1 MLTNNAPMLRTGPDP
16 QASLGKTPGDGQ
28 SSHRRQARKALHV
41 EAGPA
46 CSSVLVRPIRLARAL
61 GWSSRLGWGRGRQS
75 ETTTGRVTTGRIFM
89 LSKRILTAFCAFG
102 LLGYSAGA
110 SQAQQSGP
118 ASAAQTGMAVPEQF
132 KLDLLVRTTIIAI
145 NQANITGN
153 YTVFRDLTAPVFQVQ
168 NSPARLAEVFSTLRK
183 RNLDLSPVVFFQPK
197 FQRPPAIENGLLRMT
212 GFFATRPEQVNFD
225 LAFQNVNGRW
235 LLVGVSIT
243 TAPNTAT
250 ASAVKPDATASA
262 GVTGQ
267 APAAQ
272 PKPAKP
278 RPARAQAPK
287 PGAAAADTAIEPKT
301 TSNFARVDLGQG
313 GAGQGNAGQGGAA
326 PLPERRPAENAADSP
341 ASAPQAETK
350 SEGAAPQ
357 PAEKPSVWPF

>member
-1 MLTNNAPMLRTGPDP
+1 M
-16 QASLGKTPGDGQ
+16 
-28 SSHRRQARKALHV
+28 ALH
-41 EAGPA
+41 EETGPA
-46 CSSVLVRPIRLARAL
+46 CSFVLVRPIRLARAM
-61 GWSSRLGWGRGRQS
+61 GWSSRLGWGRGRQN

-102 LLGYSAGA
+102 LLGFSAGA
-110 SQAQQSGP
+110 GAAQQS
-118 ASAAQTGMAVPEQF
+118 AAAQAGTAVPEQF
-132 KLDLLVRTTIIAI
+132 KLDLLVRTTVIAI
-145 NQANITGN
+145 NQANVTGN
-153 YTVFRDLTAPVFQVQ
+153 YTVFRDLTAPVFQTQ

-183 RNLDLSPVVFFQPK
+183 RNIDLSPVVFFPAK

-243 TAPNTAT
+243 TAPNSAPIA
-250 ASAVKPDATASA
+250 ASAVKPDATATA
-262 GVTGQ
+262 GVTG
-267 APAAQ
+267 PVAAQ

-278 RPARAQAPK
+278 RPARAHAPK

-313 GAGQGNAGQGGAA
+313 GAA
-326 PLPERRPAENAADSP
+326 PLPERRPAEKEADAPTAA
-341 ASAPQAETK
+341 APPEAK
-350 SEGAAPQ
+350 SETPVEK